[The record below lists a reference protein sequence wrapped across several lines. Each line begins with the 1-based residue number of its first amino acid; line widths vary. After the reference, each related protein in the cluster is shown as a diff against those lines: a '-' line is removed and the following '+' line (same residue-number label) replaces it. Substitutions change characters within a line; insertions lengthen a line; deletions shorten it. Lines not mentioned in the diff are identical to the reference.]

1 MPVEILNKPGWL
13 TEMEMSLIKTHS
25 QVGPDILKEID
36 FPWPVAQIMRQHH
49 ERMDGSGYPQG
60 LLGEEM
66 ILEVRILAVAY
77 IVEAMA
83 SRRPYRPF
91 LGIDKE
97 LEEIFHKKPWQQSHN
112 IR

>member
-1 MPVEILNKPGWL
+1 MADRDGNGFDQDSPPGWSRHIEGDRL
-13 TEMEMSLIKTHS
+13 S
-25 QVGPDILKEID
+25 
-36 FPWPVAQIMRQHH
+36 VAGCPIMRQHH
-49 ERMDGSGYPQG
+49 GRMDGSGYPQG

-66 ILEVRILAVAY
+66 ILEARILAVAY

-83 SRRPYRPF
+83 SRRPYRPS

-112 IR
+112 IRY